1 MSDVKTM
8 VHVEV
13 DYFDGQEEG
22 DVGHPY
28 YVAHSP
34 ELHFTTDGTTFEEM
48 VENVRECLQLCLH
61 DGNSIEEFGVA
72 PDAKVQL
79 IMNLPGPYAKT
90 A

>member
-1 MSDVKTM
+1 MSDIKNL

-13 DYFDGQEEG
+13 EYFDGHDEG

-34 ELHFTTDGTTFEEM
+34 ELHFTTDGATFEEM
-48 VENVRECLQLCLH
+48 LANVRECLQLCLV
-61 DGNSIEEFGVA
+61 DADSIAEYGISPESS
-72 PDAKVQL
+72 VQ
-79 IMNLPGPYAKT
+79 IVMNLPGQYAKT